1 MPHGVYGLS
10 EHFSRFFC
18 RHASEIPHFDQS
30 GKRLIFLR
38 KRFESTIK
46 VQNLNLLTVGI
57 TRKFQFVFALC

>member
-10 EHFSRFFC
+10 EHFSRFLC
-18 RHASEIPHFDQS
+18 RHASEIAHFDQP